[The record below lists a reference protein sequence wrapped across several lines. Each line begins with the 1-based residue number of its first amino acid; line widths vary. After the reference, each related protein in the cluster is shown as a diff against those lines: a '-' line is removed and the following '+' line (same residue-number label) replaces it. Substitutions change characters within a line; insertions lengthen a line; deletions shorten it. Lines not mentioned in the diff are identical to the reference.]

1 MRARMIVCIV
11 LAVLSLFMLIGGGVL
26 LGCAEMLVP
35 FNPSILGAILITV
48 GLFGTIGFTIGAVF
62 AGADWR

>member
-1 MRARMIVCIV
+1 MRARVIIFSI

-26 LGCAEMLVP
+26 LGCVEILAP
-35 FNPSILGAILITV
+35 FNPSILGAVLIAA
-48 GLFGTIGFTIGAVF
+48 GLFGTLGFTVGAVF